1 MPPAEGQ
8 RGFLESPFL
17 IVPLLLVTTG
27 QKACA
32 EAVYIIPPAPES
44 GAVLKYKSVHL
55 SGTVLDKPSCDPG
68 MTAKIFVT
76 PVRMLGGS
84 STTIVP
90 IAGVSTFA
98 TDNGNG
104 KWTVRGQVKTADNG
118 LLEDGGAIVLV
129 VEVYCCVNELCNDRA
144 FRRRRC
150 PAAGISKGSRQP
162 GIRGKGL
169 LLAPGELYDNI
180 DVVPLSVDEKE
191 NVFLPALLT
200 HLPDKTFHVLHLSP
214 VDSRMTSPLMMP
226 ASSAGLPGSTDAT
239 TTPCR
244 VFS

>member
-1 MPPAEGQ
+1 MKDSIFPSRWRANRRKLKNAMPPAEGQ
-8 RGFLESPFL
+8 RRFLPS
-17 IVPLLLVTTG
+17 LLFSLCLFCLVTTG

-90 IAGVSTFA
+90 IAGVSAFA

-129 VEVYCCVNELCNDRA
+129 VEVYCCVNELC
-144 FRRRRC
+144 
-150 PAAGISKGSRQP
+150 K
-162 GIRGKGL
+162 
-169 LLAPGELYDNI
+169 
-180 DVVPLSVDEKE
+180 
-191 NVFLPALLT
+191 
-200 HLPDKTFHVLHLSP
+200 
-214 VDSRMTSPLMMP
+214 
-226 ASSAGLPGSTDAT
+226 
-239 TTPCR
+239 
-244 VFS
+244 